1 VSETIGLDLIGA
13 ILRTMQAE
21 QRTLRTE
28 NELIRKEMGRMMGLM
43 ATRQEVSDVLRVI
56 TDRIGNFEALME
68 TRFDQLSRASVPAA
82 QRPETG
88 RGSHHAG

>member
-28 NELIRKEMGRMMGLM
+28 NELIRKEMGRMAGIM

-56 TDRIGNFEALME
+56 TDRIGNCEALTE
-68 TRFDQLSRASVPAA
+68 TRFDQLFTRLGAG
-82 QRPETG
+82 RPTP
-88 RGSHHAG
+88 